1 MTLTRVSPIEAQRLM
16 NDEGYVYLDVRT
28 PEEFELGHPTSA
40 LNVPWQLVAASGER
54 APNPQFLAVAQRALS
69 GKKGVVIGCQSG
81 RRSLAAA
88 QRLIEAGVV
97 SSELPTS
104 GAAHVVDQRAG
115 FAGVRDAFGKLVEA
129 GWQGAGL
136 PISYEPE
143 VGTSYRELSEA
154 AD

>member
-1 MTLTRVSPIEAQRLM
+1 MTLTRVSPAEALRLM

-54 APNPQFLAVAQRALS
+54 APNPQFLEVTQRVVR

-81 RRSLAAA
+81 RRSHAAA
-88 QRLIEAGVV
+88 ERLIEAGVV
-97 SSELPTS
+97 SGELSS
-104 GAAHVVDQRAG
+104 GAAVHVVDQRAG
-115 FAGVRDAFGKLVEA
+115 FGGIRDAFGKLVEA

-143 VGTSYRELSEA
+143 AGTSYRELSEA